1 MINRIRRQHPAL
13 HWLRNLRFHNAENS
27 NVMVFSKSRKVD
39 GHDDTIIVVANLDPH
54 HNQATWFHLNMPE
67 LGLGWDDSFPAHDL
81 VTGATWHWSQ
91 HNWSWLGPENEP
103 VHIVAVGRY

>member
-1 MINRIRRQHPAL
+1 
-13 HWLRNLRFHNAENS
+13 
-27 NVMVFSKSRKVD
+27 MVFSKSRKAGVD
-39 GHDDTIIVVANLDPH
+39 SSGGHDDTIIVVANLDPH